1 VVGVRGLVILKRP
14 LELVPE
20 INVAS
25 EVRHEG
31 SATDV
36 ECTRPDIVRGRNSG
50 YTLGDSGMLG
60 LVASPFTTGFVSPSV
75 HCKCKKADFAAHWQT
90 TSVNICGC

>member
-1 VVGVRGLVILKRP
+1 VGILVGVRGLVILKRP

-31 SATDV
+31 AAADV
-36 ECTRPDIVRGRNSG
+36 ERARLDIV
-50 YTLGDSGMLG
+50 
-60 LVASPFTTGFVSPSV
+60 
-75 HCKCKKADFAAHWQT
+75 
-90 TSVNICGC
+90 